1 MLSSIAALEDRSLRL
16 PTDRRRSDR
25 GPHAGM
31 TVTPLRCLAAI
42 RRRR

>member
-1 MLSSIAALEDRSLRL
+1 MIFQIVGQPS
-16 PTDRRRSDR
+16 
-25 GPHAGM
+25 HADM